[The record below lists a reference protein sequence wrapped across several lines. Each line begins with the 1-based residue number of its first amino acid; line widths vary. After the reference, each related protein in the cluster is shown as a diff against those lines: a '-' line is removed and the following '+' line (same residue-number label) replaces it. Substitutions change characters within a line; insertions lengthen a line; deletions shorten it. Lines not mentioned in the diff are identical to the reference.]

1 MQFTRFPNQLGKQ
14 TFFSPPSSPIY
25 IFHLQALQIL
35 SSLYLDTR
43 QDSFLQISVNF
54 VMKVNMRIL
63 NHTTLRWTTLRW
75 KYLVMLIE

>member
-35 SSLYLDTR
+35 SSLYLSRYMSRLLSPDQR
-43 QDSFLQISVNF
+43 KLCDKGEYANSKSYNLALKIS
-54 VMKVNMRIL
+54 R
-63 NHTTLRWTTLRW
+63 HA
-75 KYLVMLIE
+75 Y